1 MFIPGALLQHE
12 SQVVFVGRNVGG
24 IYGVQ
29 FGTGFL
35 DFFSSKFNERTMP
48 SVRCLMT
55 VGEKP
60 QEPVY

>member
-35 DFFSSKFNERTMP
+35 DFFSSKFNGTDNA
-48 SVRCLMT
+48 
-55 VGEKP
+55 VG
-60 QEPVY
+60 QTA